1 MPRLPNLV
9 SGDIALY
16 KTVLANGVKGYGT
29 NTPPAASAGD
39 CYIIGSAPT
48 GAWVGSANKI
58 AIYDGAAWGYIPTTG
73 AIGTDQRNL
82 VVAENGGGK
91 TYRWFGAAWVEYAAP
106 GSVNEVSYTYDPYPQ
121 YATRD
126 ELTTGGGSGDMILAN
141 AQTNS
146 GAKTFL
152 DATLLMR
159 NVANT
164 FSSRFTNANT
174 GARVYT
180 LKDADGT
187 IAFTSDIAA
196 SDTVVT
202 RNILTANTTIAAGF
216 SAYIPGFAEI
226 ANTFTLEVGL
236 ASYLEIG

>member
-152 DATLLMR
+152 GR
-159 NVANT
+159 NP
-164 FSSRFTNANT
+164 
-174 GARVYT
+174 
-180 LKDADGT
+180 
-187 IAFTSDIAA
+187 A
-196 SDTVVT
+196 SAECRQHVFKPLHQ
-202 RNILTANTTIAAGF
+202 REHRCAGVHAQGRRRHNCLYVRY
-216 SAYIPGFAEI
+216 SG
-226 ANTFTLEVGL
+226 V
-236 ASYLEIG
+236 